1 MKFHFTKTGLFL
13 LGIMTFTSCASV
25 TSETENKAADTAKKT
40 IVKTEKKV
48 IASTKKVTPK
58 SSSYAKKIGKDKH
71 GMPTYSDSSRTRYVR
86 ATAYSHMEKE
96 PGAPGRLSAAG
107 TTLKYG
113 QTRSAAAD
121 WSRLPLGTKFKVVG
135 QPYTYVVDDYGSAL
149 AGTNTIDMF
158 FPTLSGMRSWGTK
171 KVTIKIIQMG
181 SFERSA
187 KLLKGRLHAS
197 HCRKMY
203 YAITSKKNRS
213 VASN

>member
-1 MKFHFTKTGLFL
+1 MKFHFTKST
-13 LGIMTFTSCASV
+13 ASK
-25 TSETENKAADTAKKT
+25 TTEAAKKTVVKTAEKKATTTAKKT
-40 IVKTEKKV
+40 TVK
-48 IASTKKVTPK
+48 K
-58 SSSYAKKIGKDKH
+58 SSSSARKIGTDKH
-71 GMPTYSDSSRTRYVR
+71 GMPTYTDSSRTRYVR

-158 FPTLSGMRSWGTK
+158 FPTLAGMNKWGTR

-203 YAITSKKNRS
+203 YAITSKKNKS
-213 VASN
+213 IASN

>member
-1 MKFHFTKTGLFL
+1 MTFHFTKTGLFL

-25 TSETENKAADTAKKT
+25 ESSDSVNKTTEAKKTVVKTVEKKVTTAKKT
-40 IVKTEKKV
+40 
-48 IASTKKVTPK
+48 TKK
-58 SSSYAKKIGKDKH
+58 SSSTAKKIGTDKH
-71 GMPTYSDSSRTRYVR
+71 GMPTYTDSSRTRYVR
-86 ATAYSHMEKE
+86 ATAYSHMENE

-158 FPTLSGMRSWGTK
+158 FPTLSGMNKWGTR

>member
-1 MKFHFTKTGLFL
+1 MTFHFTKTGLFL

-25 TSETENKAADTAKKT
+25 ESSASVNKTTEAKKTVVKTIEKKVTTAKKT
-40 IVKTEKKV
+40 
-48 IASTKKVTPK
+48 TKK
-58 SSSYAKKIGKDKH
+58 SSSTAKKIGTDKH
-71 GMPTYSDSSRTRYVR
+71 GMPTYTDSSRTRYVR
-86 ATAYSHMEKE
+86 ATAYSHMENE

-158 FPTLSGMRSWGTK
+158 FPTLSGMNKWGTR

-203 YAITSKKNRS
+203 YALTSKKNRS